1 MASNQETQ
9 KNLYYEDISIGQ
21 EVCTDS
27 HTVTEKDI
35 LMFAEVTRDCHP
47 LHTDPEYCKKTKYG
61 KPIAHGLFGLS
72 LIEGLKSETGIYE
85 QPSIASLG
93 WDEVRFLKP
102 IFAND
107 TVFAKYIFLKK
118 RKSRKP
124 GRGIVTEKVQLLNQ
138 KNDIVIEGSHTT
150 LLISRSDEQ

>member
-72 LIEGLKSETGIYE
+72 LIEGLKSETGSYK
-85 QPSIASLG
+85 QTSIASLG

-138 KNDIVIEGSHTT
+138 KNDIVIEGNHTT

>member
-85 QPSIASLG
+85 QTSIASLG

-102 IFAND
+102 IFANA

-118 RKSRKP
+118 RKSRQP

>member
-1 MASNQETQ
+1 
-9 KNLYYEDISIGQ
+9 
-21 EVCTDS
+21 
-27 HTVTEKDI
+27 
-35 LMFAEVTRDCHP
+35 MFAEVARNRHP
-47 LHTDPEYCKKTKYG
+47 LHTDPEYCKSTKFG
-61 KPIAHGLFGLS
+61 KP
-72 LIEGLKSETGIYE
+72 YE
-85 QPSIASLG
+85 QTLIASLG

-150 LLISRSDEQ
+150 LLISRRDEQ

>member
-1 MASNQETQ
+1 MDQYIKKKLA
-9 KNLYYEDISIGQ
+9 KNWFKTLQ
-21 EVCTDS
+21 EVLCREIE
-27 HTVTEKDI
+27 EK
-35 LMFAEVTRDCHP
+35 EG
-47 LHTDPEYCKKTKYG
+47 KKTKFK

-85 QPSIASLG
+85 QTSIASLG

-107 TVFAKYIFLKK
+107 TVFAKYIFIKK
-118 RKSRKP
+118 RKSQKP

-138 KNDIVIEGSHTT
+138 HNNVVVEGTHTT